1 MNWLRTILD
10 GVIVCIAFNGV
21 VAFIWLLEP
30 IGFSVMLPKG
40 INTPLEKLTKK
51 QIKPIRLMEFILYPI
66 LLAYII
72 ISTYEAG
79 VNGFWNLFFTAFIEN
94 LFWNFGDF
102 FLLDWWLREKYT
114 DRLTV
119 PGTEDNE
126 LWKTGPWMKKFGI
139 FDHWVKGPISCAVLG
154 LICAGIGML
163 IRL

>member
-10 GVIVCIAFNGV
+10 GVIICIAFNGV

-30 IGFSVMLPKG
+30 IGFSVMFPKG

-66 LLAYII
+66 LLAYMI

-139 FDHWVKGPISCAVLG
+139 FDHWIKGPIACAVLG